1 MYRLFMSKFIEKVL
15 FKAKVKR
22 EMGSNHEA
30 FLSLTQDESIDVT
43 AVKFSD
49 RTDLME
55 GVLKDGR
62 RGNFYISAIDIEP
75 YVRFLRNAIELKK
88 EMMEISQDRADI
100 GSKKFLG
107 TVRADLH
114 LVRDYNVQA
123 SRYAEEQNISQPELL
138 PLPDLTVPNLGSH
151 GNEHEGENGHGHGIL
166 HGRECSH
173 GLNLNDVGSENF
185 GSVHSDDAAHLGTFH
200 DSAHEGTP
208 TDHFQSLGR

>member
-1 MYRLFMSKFIEKVL
+1 
-15 FKAKVKR
+15 
-22 EMGSNHEA
+22 MGSNHEA

-75 YVRFLRNAIELKK
+75 YIKFLRNAIEYKK

-100 GSKKFLG
+100 GPKKFL
-107 TVRADLH
+107 DLH

-151 GNEHEGENGHGHGIL
+151 GNEHGGGNGHGHGIL
-166 HGRECSH
+166 HGRECETTDEKLKPVSVEK
-173 GLNLNDVGSENF
+173 LSSSDNQNSVKSEAE
-185 GSVHSDDAAHLGTFH
+185 SMKVMLKHC
-200 DSAHEGTP
+200 DSC
-208 TDHFQSLGR
+208 